1 VYLDTRELSSRNTYK
16 LLIGSVVPRP
26 IGWVSTVSA
35 DDVGNLAPF
44 SFFMAAT
51 GNPPT
56 VVLSTSMRDG
66 EPKDTLRNVMEI
78 PEFVL
83 NVVSE
88 DVQEAMNATSE
99 EFPADVDELVAAG
112 LTPAPSSRVRPV
124 RVVEAPINME
134 CKLVQFVPVGDPTT
148 GSTLIIGEVLAWHI
162 RDDVFDAD
170 RMRIKLDR
178 LQAIGRMAG
187 DGYTRTRDQFEMIR
201 PNPAYQGR

>member
-1 VYLDTRELSSRNTYK
+1 VYLDTREISSRDAYR

-51 GNPPT
+51 GSPPT
-56 VVLSTSMRDG
+56 VVLSTGFRDG
-66 EPKDTLRNVMEI
+66 EPKDTLRNVMDV

-99 EFPADVDELVAAG
+99 EFPADVDELAAAG
-112 LTPAPSSRVRPV
+112 LTAVPSSRVRPV
-124 RVVEAPINME
+124 RVAEAPINME
-134 CKLVQFVPVGDPTT
+134 CRVVQLVPVGDPKA
-148 GSTLIIGEVLAWHI
+148 GSTLIIGEVLAWHV
-162 RDDVFDAD
+162 RDDVFDAE
-170 RMRIKLDR
+170 RMRIKLDELR
-178 LQAIGRMAG
+178 AIGRMAG
-187 DGYTRTRDQFEMIR
+187 DGYTRTREQFEMIR
-201 PNPAYQGR
+201 PNPNYQGR